1 VRVLRG
7 VGRLGSD
14 VYLTFQA
21 VPEPSSLILA
31 GIGLA
36 GIGLAGML
44 LARRRKEAR
53 L

>member
-36 GIGLAGML
+36 GML